1 MVRNFYIIVE
11 GDISMLIGVMQN
23 QAWKS
28 NVTKEESAIN
38 ASMCMVP

>member
-1 MVRNFYIIVE
+1 MVE
-11 GDISMLIGVMQN
+11 GGISMLVGVMQN

-28 NVTKEESAIN
+28 NVTKEENAIG